1 MARAPR
7 GGPRWEAV
15 VELMRVLQRR
25 FGDQLQDADP
35 RALSSAVW
43 TLQELDIFPGEEVLR
58 ALEREFAAR
67 LAREGAGIPRRPV
80 SFIIFLRFCL
90 LSSEGVRA
98 ASWCS
103 FLNCVQLHV
112 VRAGA

>member
-1 MARAPR
+1 MLLALNLRYMARAPR

-43 TLQELDIFPGEEVLR
+43 TLQELDIFPGEEVLH

-80 SFIIFLRFCL
+80 SFIVFLQFNFAC
-90 LSSEGVRA
+90 
-98 ASWCS
+98 C
-103 FLNCVQLHV
+103 
-112 VRAGA
+112 